1 MKLTR
6 KNLAGITKILAAT
19 LTPLALSATGESTW
33 TAGILAGLV
42 AGFSTASAWLE
53 TPPSRGAKK

>member
-6 KNLAGITKILAAT
+6 RNLAGITKILAAA
-19 LTPLALSATGESTW
+19 LTPLAFSATGESTW
-33 TAGILAGLV
+33 PAGVIAGLV

-53 TPPSRGAKK
+53 ESPRRKA